1 VPVAGPPS
9 SVPAEGAA
17 GDDAGHPGPVALLSE
32 LESAV
37 TGFLEAARAGDALP
51 LSALEGLASR
61 LVDALAA
68 GDDLV
73 IRALD
78 GGQGQE
84 SLAAHCVHV
93 AIFAVR
99 IAAGMGLDRSE
110 QEQVA
115 LAALVH
121 DVGMARLLPDLT
133 HPTRILM
140 APEQR
145 ELERHPEEGFKVLSA
160 LGPAYTWLADV
171 AHQEHEREDGSGYPR
186 GLVGGAIGEIARIV
200 ALADIYESLT
210 HARPHQRTLVP
221 FDAVREILA
230 SQRGRFSE
238 RALRGLMT
246 GLSAFPVGSLVRLST
261 REVARVVAGNPDSPL
276 RPVVEVLLNAAGGRT
291 EGRRIDLAKS
301 ALLHIVDAATVQ
313 ELL

>member
-1 VPVAGPPS
+1 
-9 SVPAEGAA
+9 
-17 GDDAGHPGPVALLSE
+17 

-37 TGFLEAARAGDALP
+37 TAFLEAARAGHPLP
-51 LSALEGLASR
+51 LAALEGLTAR

-78 GGQGQE
+78 GGGGQG

-115 LAALVH
+115 LAGLVH
-121 DVGMARLLPDLT
+121 DVGMVRLPPDLT
-133 HPTRILM
+133 QPRRILT
-140 APEQR
+140 AREQR

-186 GLVGGAIGEIARIV
+186 GLVGDEIGEIARIV

-221 FDAVREILA
+221 FDAVRQILT
-230 SQRGRFSE
+230 SERGRFSE

-261 REVARVVAGNPDSPL
+261 REVARVVAGNPASPL
-276 RPVVEVLLNAAGGRT
+276 RPVVEVLCDAAGDRV

-301 ALLHIVDAATVQ
+301 ALQHIVDLATAHEVP
-313 ELL
+313 